1 MRPELHILAISNA
14 NPVSLPIDSEFERQ
28 GVQVLTDWAGSDGAL
43 AAALERGS
51 WDAALLDYDLPQ
63 PAFEAM
69 FFLLKQRAPELPVIL
84 LAGVLE
90 EERAVELLKSS
101 VCDVVFKD
109 RLFRLP
115 STTHNCMQEAA
126 QRLNRQRRTVA
137 LQQRR
142 IQLCAMV
149 EQVPVAIAM
158 FDHEM
163 NYLAVS
169 RRWVEEYGGG
179 ERELIGRNY
188 YEVHPDVG
196 ERWRQIHLQALAGGR
211 VGNDD
216 ERWVRPDGTQRWL
229 RWVAH
234 PWINDGDA
242 IGGIIISAEDITEQ
256 KLAEE
261 GLRQSE
267 EKFAAIFRHSPVGIA
282 ILHLAGEYFLDANG
296 ALLAIFGYD
305 LHEIMGHKPSDLGM
319 WGDTE
324 QRQYILETFYAAGE
338 VSNELTKL
346 RRKDGTVGEMLLSLI
361 RLRVADE
368 ECALAV
374 VVDISE
380 RVQMEKSLH
389 ERDAAFRGAIE
400 TAVDGFIAVDRD
412 GEIIETNEAYLH
424 QSGYSRKELLGMS
437 LAQLIATPAWGTLKA
452 GLSEIAQKGH
462 DVFESRHRAKDGSVW
477 PVELSVSYLDIAGG
491 RFFGF
496 IHDLTAR
503 RRMEE
508 AARNQRAEMDY
519 LVKQQVA
526 AQTAAAF
533 AHELNQPLE
542 AISAYGAAA
551 QRMLLN
557 GLKEPQKLLRAVEGS
572 VTQAQRA
579 GKTLHELLDFLHH
592 GEATFE
598 PIDINGV
605 VEAAITTARG
615 DGCGGFHPVIELEP
629 DLRPVLSNRIHLQK
643 VLVNLICN
651 GVEAMQEA
659 GVPKAAITITVKTA
673 AERNLAQVTIRD
685 NGPGLDGPTRDRIF
699 TPFFTT
705 KKRGIGLGLT
715 ISRSLIEANGG
726 QLWLEPNDGP
736 GATFHLTV
744 PFVS

>member
-1 MRPELHILAISNA
+1 MRPELHILIISNA
-14 NPVSLPIDSEFERQ
+14 NPVSLPMGGEFERQ
-28 GVQVLTDWAGSDGAL
+28 GVAVCTEWAGTDGSL
-43 AAALERGS
+43 AAMLEHES
-51 WDAALLDYDLPQ
+51 WDAALLDYDLP
-63 PAFEAM
+63 PAAFAEM
-69 FFLLKQRAPELPVIL
+69 FSLLRQRAPELPVIL
-84 LAGVLE
+84 LADVIE
-90 EERAVELLKSS
+90 EERAVELLKGH
-101 VCDVVFKD
+101 VCDVVFRD

-115 STTHNCMQEAA
+115 ATLRNCMHEAT
-126 QRLNRQRRTVA
+126 QRRSRKRRSVA

-142 IQLCAMV
+142 KQLCAMV

-158 FDHEM
+158 FDCEM

-169 RRWVEEYGGG
+169 RRWVEECGGG

-188 YEVHPDVG
+188 YDVHPDASQQ
-196 ERWRQIHLQALAGGR
+196 WRQIHQQALAGKK

-216 ERWVRPDGTQRWL
+216 ESWVRPDGTQCWL
-229 RWVAH
+229 RWAAH
-234 PWINDGDA
+234 PWIDDDDA
-242 IGGIIISAEDITEQ
+242 IGGIIVSAEDITEQ
-256 KLAEE
+256 KLAEK

-267 EKFAAIFRHSPVGIA
+267 KKFATIFRHSPVGIG
-282 ILHLAGEYFLDANG
+282 ILHLADECFLDANG
-296 ALLAIFGYD
+296 ALLGIFGYD
-305 LHEIMGHKPSDLGM
+305 LHEIVGHRPSDLGM

-324 QRQYILETFYAAGE
+324 QRQQILETFYATGE

-346 RRKDGTVGEMLLSLI
+346 RRKDGAVGEMLLSLI
-361 RLRVADE
+361 QLRVADE

-389 ERDAAFRGAIE
+389 ERDAAFRAAIE
-400 TAVDGFIAVDRD
+400 TAVDGFIAVDRN
-412 GEIIETNEAYLH
+412 GAIIETNEAYLH
-424 QSGYSRKELLGMS
+424 QSGYSREELLGMNV
-437 LAQLIATPAWGTLKA
+437 AQLTVIQPEEVAV
-452 GLSEIAQKGH
+452 GLDEIVKKGH
-462 DVFESRHRAKDGSVW
+462 DVLESRHRAKDGRVW
-477 PVELSVSYLDIAGG
+477 PIGLSVSYLDIAGG

-508 AARNQRAEMDY
+508 ASRSQRAEMDF
-519 LVKQQVA
+519 LLKQQVA

-551 QRMLLN
+551 QRMLL
-557 GLKEPQKLLRAVEGS
+557 GGVKEPQKLQRAVEGS
-572 VTQAQRA
+572 VVQAQRA
-579 GKTLHELLDFLHH
+579 GKTLHELLAFLHH
-592 GEATFE
+592 GEAPFE

-615 DGCGGFHPVIELEP
+615 EGCSGFHSIVELEP
-629 DLRPVLSNRIHLQK
+629 ELRPVLSNRIHLQK

-685 NGPGLDGPTRDRIF
+685 NGPGLDDTARDRIF

-705 KKRGIGLGLT
+705 KKRGIGLGLA
-715 ISRSLIEANGG
+715 ISRSLIEASGG
-726 QLWLEPNDGP
+726 QLWLEPCDGP

-744 PFVS
+744 PFVP